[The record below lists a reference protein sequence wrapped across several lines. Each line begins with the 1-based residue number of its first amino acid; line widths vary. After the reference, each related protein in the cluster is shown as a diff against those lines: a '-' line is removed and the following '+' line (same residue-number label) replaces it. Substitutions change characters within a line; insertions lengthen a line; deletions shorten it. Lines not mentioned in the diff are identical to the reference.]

1 MALGKKDAILGR
13 YLPLNEA
20 GKGGFAT
27 VYVAKDLLMQRKVA
41 IKEIEL
47 SEYESFR
54 AGLVRDGLLDGEQNG
69 LQNGAQ
75 NNVQLAAENVS
86 QCDLQNGTQC
96 GTQGSVQ
103 DSSQGASQNDAQD
116 GVYDTAASFAQDAH
130 AAAKANGGYSPYV
143 GTPTQNL
150 YALRPDGTHPTISL
164 LSDEEDDDARE
175 LEKRYLEQIPGLDEA
190 RTAATLNDQ
199 SIVTVYD
206 CQIDENKVYLI
217 MEYVEGMTLSE
228 FIERFDGDLTLDI
241 IAAIVGS
248 IGQALTVAHSHGV
261 LHFDIKPDNVLID
274 ENGVV
279 KVTDFGLAA
288 LEDSQGQ
295 GHSAGGTIGY
305 MPLEQMCQQDLDART
320 DEWALASIAYE
331 LLVGENPFDAPD
343 LELAKAAVTDQE
355 LLLPS
360 LMWDDLSEDIDDILF
375 DALDPEMDNRY
386 PTVAKFVD
394 DLMHELGDKDAGQKE
409 IANLVA
415 HANDEIEEDEEDESE
430 NHKRGFFAWI
440 FGGKSNDNSSSAKT
454 EPQRKVDKSNE
465 RGLRTS
471 QNAEELDL
479 RHAKQ
484 GQIDFNDGTAAG
496 GEANG
501 SEYAGEGGTAQQH
514 SAKYASPGVMETFK
528 DAFHAA
534 PATRVLSAVL
544 TLAISV
550 FSLWNIPA
558 TSGLDN
564 PKFWIISLIFAIL
577 AAVKPNAGAL
587 FSFGAF
593 ATMLIASGNL
603 ILGVVFTIALLA
615 WWMYVAR
622 TQTAASQ
629 IGMLFPVLGSFGFS
643 PVAAIFSGFY
653 TSVPKALATSAF
665 GSFVSIV
672 CASFGARNL
681 FNWQVF
687 TFFVYNKSI
696 VYTNLFQVLSS
707 PFTWCIIASWL
718 ICAVVFALC
727 CLPNKRWLSV
737 IGAILVA
744 AVLMVGVWF
753 AYQFAAGAT
762 GMVPGIEYLS
772 PVVFAAA
779 AAIFAAAIW

>member
-1 MALGKKDAILGR
+1 MAHEKKDAILGR
-13 YLPLNEA
+13 YLPLSEA

-41 IKEIEL
+41 IKEIVL

-54 AGLVRDGLLDGEQNG
+54 AGLVQDGLLNDA
-69 LQNGAQ
+69 QNGAQ
-75 NNVQLAAENVS
+75 LGA
-86 QCDLQNGTQC
+86 QNETQ
-96 GTQGSVQ
+96 T
-103 DSSQGASQNDAQD
+103 DARYNAQD
-116 GVYDTAASFAQDAH
+116 GIQSNSENGSQASLQNLPDIAVDSAQDAH
-130 AAAKANGGYSPYV
+130 TAAKANGGYSPYV
-143 GTPTQNL
+143 GTPTQNML
-150 YALRPDGTHPTISL
+150 ALRPDGTHPTISL
-164 LSDEEDDDARE
+164 MPDDDEDEEARE

-206 CQIDENKVYLI
+206 CQIDKNKVYLI

-228 FIERFDGDLTLDI
+228 FIKRFDGDLTLDI

-248 IGQALTVAHSHGV
+248 IGQALSVAHAHGV

-343 LELAKAAVTDQE
+343 LESAKAAVVDQE

-360 LMWDDLSEDIDDILF
+360 LMWDDLSEDVDDILF

-394 DLMHELGDKDAGQKE
+394 DLLHELGDKDAGQKE
-409 IANLVA
+409 IANLIA
-415 HANDEIEEDEEDESE
+415 HQDDETEEDAEEDAK
-430 NHKRGFFAWI
+430 NKRRGFFGWL
-440 FGGKSNDNSSSAKT
+440 FGGKNKGGSGESGSAKD
-454 EPQRKVDKSNE
+454 EPQRKSDKSNE

-484 GQIDFNDGTAAG
+484 SQIDFNDGNDWQ
-496 GEANG
+496 EDANSAEG
-501 SEYAGEGGTAQQH
+501 YSGEGASAQSHLAQY
-514 SAKYASPGVMETFK
+514 SSPGIWETFK
-528 DAFHAA
+528 DSFHAA

-544 TLAISV
+544 TLVISV

-558 TSGLDN
+558 TSGFDN
-564 PKFWIISLIFAIL
+564 PWFWIIALLFAAL
-577 AAVKPNAGAL
+577 AAIKPNAGAL
-587 FSFGAF
+587 LSYAAF
-593 ATMLIASGNL
+593 AVMLFAGRNF
-603 ILGVVFTIALLA
+603 ILGVVFAIALLA
-615 WWMYVAR
+615 WWIYAAR
-622 TQTAASQ
+622 TQTASSQ
-629 IGMLFPVLGSFGFS
+629 TGMLFAVLGSFGFS
-643 PVAAIFSGFY
+643 PIAAIFSGFY
-653 TSVPKALATSAF
+653 TSVPKALATAAF

-672 CASFGARNL
+672 CASFGSCNI
-681 FNWQVF
+681 FNWQVAS
-687 TFFVYNKSI
+687 FFIYSKSE

-707 PFTWCIIASWL
+707 PFTWCIVASWL

-737 IGAILVA
+737 IGAILTA
-744 AVLMVGVWF
+744 AVLMVGIWF

-762 GMVPGIEYLS
+762 GMVPGVEYLA
-772 PVVFAAA
+772 PVVLAAA